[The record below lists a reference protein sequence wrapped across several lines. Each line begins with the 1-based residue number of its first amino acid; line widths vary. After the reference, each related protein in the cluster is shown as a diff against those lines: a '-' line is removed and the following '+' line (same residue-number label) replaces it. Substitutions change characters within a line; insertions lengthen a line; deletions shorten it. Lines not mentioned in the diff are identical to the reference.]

1 MAPPL
6 QPFPVSQLEERAQYH
21 TVDFKEKRRKIGKF
35 DLETCELFELV
46 QYSCTTLKEQS
57 DRAAA
62 GHPNP
67 GKMDCYPFVRLF
79 RRCGKG
85 EKMFHVETTAWE
97 GQHAYE
103 APQASELREKTATV
117 DEKSANGGIA
127 DYGSY
132 FWSKK

>member
-21 TVDFKEKRRKIGKF
+21 TVECKEKRRKIGKF

-46 QYSCTTLKEQS
+46 QYSCTTIKEQS

-79 RRCGKG
+79 RRCGTG

-103 APQASELREKTATV
+103 APQASELPEKIATV
-117 DEKSANGGIA
+117 DQKSANGGIA
-127 DYGSY
+127 DYRSY